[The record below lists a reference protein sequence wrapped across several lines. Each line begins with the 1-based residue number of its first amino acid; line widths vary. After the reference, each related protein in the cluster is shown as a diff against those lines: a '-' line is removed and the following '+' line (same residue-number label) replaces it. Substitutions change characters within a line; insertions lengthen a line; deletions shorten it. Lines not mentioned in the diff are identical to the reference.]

1 MTLSPIGSPQGPRPV
16 PPLFRHHRTGTMFRL
31 ALVAGAILAAQASPA
46 KADDASTIVRTAKAL
61 MDSGRYARCGLD
73 MQPAEKTGYYRCFD
87 FGPYRIVEDYP
98 KLSVFVTAGG
108 DPFRI
113 FAAEGGRGEFMFQG
127 PWVADVA
134 PRLAK
139 YAADAVAQKGAAP
152 SQDVRRLDA
161 EARLGKVIESERPK
175 PSPEPDPMPSAAA
188 APTGAGSSSPSRPTG
203 GRDYPVP
210 PVAGTPGAPVGDADL
225 KAALEAV
232 GLTGRR

>member
-1 MTLSPIGSPQGPRPV
+1 VTPSTIGSSLARRPV
-16 PPLFRHHRTGTMFRL
+16 PPPFRPLRAATTFRL
-31 ALVAGAILAAQASPA
+31 ALAAGAILSAQTSAVQ
-46 KADDASTIVRTAKAL
+46 ADDASTIVRTAKAL

-108 DPFRI
+108 DPFRV
-113 FAAEGGRGEFMFQG
+113 FAAEGGRGEFLFQG
-127 PWVADVA
+127 PWVADVG

-139 YAADAVAQKGAAP
+139 YAADAVAQKGATP

-161 EARLGKVIESERPK
+161 EARLGKVIEAERPK
-175 PSPEPDPMPSAAA
+175 PPPEPDPVPSAPA
-188 APTGAGSSSPSRPTG
+188 APTGSGSAAAPRATG
-203 GRDYPVP
+203 GRDFPVP

-232 GLTGRR
+232 GLAGRH